1 MQGYVTLKDGGNNNF
16 LVSVTKDAA
25 GNFVPAQCLEG
36 VKATYAL
43 GVAPLTPAATPTD
56 IVTLQGSAT
65 MTVRVLQVAVFG
77 LATTVGSLDVAL
89 ILRGAANTGGTST
102 NPTGVKL
109 DQNDLAATAVIT
121 QYSANP
127 SALGSAIG
135 TIDWQLLNLQTAG
148 SYAQILFN
156 FGGNLGRAVVLR
168 GASQWLALNL
178 NGDAVPSGGKV
189 GYALLWTEESLT

>member
-1 MQGYVTLKDGGNNNF
+1 MQGSVTLKDGNNNAF

-25 GNFVPAQCLEG
+25 GSFIPAQCQEG

-43 GVAPLTPAATPTD
+43 GVAPFSPAATPTD

-65 MTVRVLQVAVFG
+65 MTVRLLQVAVFG
-77 LATTVGSLDVAL
+77 LATTAGSIDVAL
-89 ILRGAANTGGTST
+89 ILRSAANTGGTST
-102 NPTGVKL
+102 IPTGVKL
-109 DQNDLAATAVIT
+109 DQNDLAASAVVT

-127 SALGSAIG
+127 SALGTALG
-135 TIDWQLLNLQTAG
+135 TIDWQLLNLGVAG
-148 SYAQILFN
+148 AWGQVLFN
-156 FGGNLGRAVVLR
+156 FGLNLGRAVVLR
-168 GASQWLALNL
+168 GPSQWLAVNL